1 MRRAFCKIWFWL
13 LGIALAVSVASCSGT
28 EASTA
33 EAPGPSS
40 AAADP
45 EVAFKQYE
53 KAAKPFECSDA
64 FGAMGDASKA
74 GDIGVMKHKAR
85 EYRDVVTEFDAQ
97 LAEIVFP
104 TQAQPIVEGMR
115 ELLAAE
121 GEGLDALAAYDGT
134 DETRKAT
141 VRNKLEA
148 EDAAVTV
155 EGDRLRAALGH
166 PESKFAVAADQLDSA
181 DAAFFSEI
189 VQPWAKFKTAIA
201 ANDLAGA
208 KEANAMEIEALQRYI
223 DKLEAID
230 WPPGSFEGQANT
242 LRDHLRGQI
251 EFDRRQTD
259 VATAADIV
267 RPSDAGTPEWLAA
280 RAAFDGLWDTLART
294 DRTARPAS
302 TC

>member
-1 MRRAFCKIWFWL
+1 
-13 LGIALAVSVASCSGT
+13 
-28 EASTA
+28 
-33 EAPGPSS
+33 
-40 AAADP
+40 
-45 EVAFKQYE
+45 
-53 KAAKPFECSDA
+53 
-64 FGAMGDASKA
+64 MGDASLA
-74 GDIGVMKHKAR
+74 GDIGVMKDKAG

-104 TQAQPIVEGMR
+104 SEAQPIVEGMR
-115 ELLAAE
+115 ELLAPE
-121 GEGLDALAAYDGT
+121 LEGLNELAAYDGK

-155 EGDRLRAALGH
+155 EGDRLREALGH
-166 PESKFAVAADQLDSA
+166 PESVFGVAADQLVSA

-201 ANDLAGA
+201 ENDLAGA

-223 DKLEAID
+223 DKLDSID
-230 WPPGSFEGQANT
+230 WPPGSFEGQADT
-242 LRDHLRGQI
+242 LRDHLRGHI

-259 VATAADIV
+259 VATAAQIV
-267 RPSDAGTPEWLAA
+267 RAPEEGTPEWNGA
-280 RAAFDGLWDTLART
+280 RAAYDALWDTLAST

-302 TC
+302 VC